1 MSVTSTGEGLASI
14 FEAIEKLTSQEVL
27 VGIPHGETR
36 EDGMTNA
43 ELGYLHENGSPSQ
56 NIPARPVL
64 VPALERVQGQTADLL
79 VKAAHAALDG
89 NPSKVD
95 ANLKRAG
102 MVALRSVRLY
112 FVEGTFAPLSLATI
126 RARANRGRSGAKKY
140 LKQIKAGPPEAGLV
154 RPLIDTA
161 QFRKSTTYI
170 IKKNGEEIY
179 NAQS

>member
-1 MSVTSTGEGLASI
+1 MDEKVKTLSRLCMLSGNFRDLA
-14 FEAIEKLTSQEVL
+14 KL
-27 VGIPHGETR
+27 
-36 EDGMTNA
+36 
-43 ELGYLHENGSPSQ
+43 ENGSPSQ

-64 VPALERVQGQTADLL
+64 VPALERVQDQTADLL

-89 NPSKVD
+89 NSNKVD

-140 LKQIKAGPPEAGLV
+140 LKQIKAWPPEAGLV

-170 IKKNGEEIY
+170 IKKNGEEVH